1 MRTCQTSPAC
11 SQQPTHPRYPPRAS
25 ITRGI
30 PNHSTARVIG
40 IPLITATVTSM
51 RLLIVALLLLPH
63 LVAHA
68 AAAVTIG
75 AAPPPLLPIV
85 LVHGMGDHATA
96 EGMQRLN
103 AVLAE
108 HVNHSR
114 PILNLA
120 LGNGGVEDMLASFFL
135 TMNEQ
140 TDALI
145 RVVQSNPLLSNGFHA
160 ITLSQGSLLLRA
172 YIQQCNSP
180 PVSRWISMHGPL
192 MGVAG
197 LPGCE
202 ATDREVC
209 ARLDGLVALGAA
221 TAFVQQRLAQA
232 NYYRDP
238 LRLEAYRAHNIYLPF
253 LNHEEEEEKE
263 EEDTEERR
271 RESERLMAGA
281 GLRKGAAVR
290 SETDGGEIVS
300 SFSSFTSSFSSSS
313 PSSSP
318 SSPATR
324 SSSNTGTSS
333 STGPTTTAHSR
344 PSYPLSLSATLEAL
358 ILVKAEADTEVF
370 PNESEWFGYF
380 ADGSLDT
387 ILPMRA
393 TSFYLDEKDA
403 LGLRALDEAG
413 KIFLE
418 STLGD
423 HLRFTDAFLLGLV
436 DRYITAPEGER
447 AGVGDGGA
455 ADEAERHVVAAAVAR

>member
-1 MRTCQTSPAC
+1 
-11 SQQPTHPRYPPRAS
+11 
-25 ITRGI
+25 
-30 PNHSTARVIG
+30 
-40 IPLITATVTSM
+40 M
-51 RLLIVALLLLPH
+51 RLLIVPLLLLPH

-114 PILNLA
+114 PIMNLA

-160 ITLSQGSLLLRA
+160 ITLSHGSLLLRA

-209 ARLDGLVALGAA
+209 ARVDGLVALGAA

-238 LRLEAYRAHNIYLPF
+238 LRLEAYRAHNIFLPF

-271 RESERLMAGA
+271 RESEGLKAGA

-290 SETDGGEIVS
+290 SDTDGGEIVS
-300 SFSSFTSSFSSSS
+300 LSSFTSSSSSSS

-324 SSSNTGTSS
+324 SNSNTGTSS
-333 STGPTTTAHSR
+333 STAPTTTASS
-344 PSYPLSLSATLEAL
+344 PSSYPLSLSATLEAL

-370 PNESEWFGYF
+370 PNESEWFGHF

-413 KIFLE
+413 RIFLK
-418 STLGD
+418 STPGD
-423 HLRFTDAFLLGLV
+423 HLQFTDAFLLGLV
-436 DRYITAPEGER
+436 DRYITGPEGEG
-447 AGVGDGGA
+447 AGVGGGGA